1 MFNYIFKIMKRIFF
15 AVAIL
20 YSFDLLAP
28 SKIFI
33 PVNIYTLL
41 TVTIFRFFGLV
52 FLILMKIF
60 M

>member
-1 MFNYIFKIMKRIFF
+1 MLDYILKIIKRVFF
-15 AVAIL
+15 ACAIL

-33 PVNIYTLL
+33 PVNIYT
-41 TVTIFRFFGLV
+41 VATISIFKLFGLM
-52 FLILMKIF
+52 LLMIIKIF